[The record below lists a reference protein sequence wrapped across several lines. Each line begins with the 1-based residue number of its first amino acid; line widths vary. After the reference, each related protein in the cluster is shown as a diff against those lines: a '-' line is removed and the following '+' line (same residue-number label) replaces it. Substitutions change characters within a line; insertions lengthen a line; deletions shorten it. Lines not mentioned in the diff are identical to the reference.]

1 MPETRERQPPD
12 EQVPLIT
19 LPNWVKAA
27 AACGFNIGA
36 VIEELGIEAD
46 LLHVESA
53 TVARQDMERLMAA
66 CVARSKRRHFPFALG
81 ETFAFEYLPDLETFL
96 TTSATLRESAR
107 VLGWL
112 RVLVNPYLALEV
124 HESGELASLRLD
136 AEGAAV
142 PQSFQWF
149 MEATFAT
156 VLKVGR
162 ALLQGRGDFR
172 GVSFQVPSTPYAL
185 ETRERFRLPVR
196 YGQPHNAL
204 ELDRRLLD
212 LPLQGAFATL
222 HQQAEQRV
230 VERLSL
236 RAPATAG
243 LRGRIERVL
252 ERKPALLGQGLRELA
267 RELDLHPRA
276 LQRRLKSEG
285 LSFEELQSGLRLRLA
300 KTWLADTALDIET
313 ISERLGFSDRRSF
326 TRAFARWTG
335 DTPSAFRS
343 RR

>member
-1 MPETRERQPPD
+1 MPDIRDRIAPD
-12 EQVPLIT
+12 ERVPLIT

-27 AACGFNIGA
+27 AACGFSISE

-53 TVARQDMERLMAA
+53 TVPRQDMERLMSA

-81 ETFAFEYLPDLETFL
+81 ETFAFEYLPELETFL
-96 TTSATLRESAR
+96 TTSQTLRESAR
-107 VLGWL
+107 VFGWL
-112 RVLVNPYLALEV
+112 RVLINPYLSLKV
-124 HESGELASLRLD
+124 QESGELASLRLD
-136 AEGAAV
+136 AEGPGV

-149 MEATFAT
+149 MEATFAS

-172 GVSFQVPSTPYAL
+172 RMSFQVSRTSYAA
-185 ETRERFRLPVR
+185 ETSEKFRLPIA
-196 YGQPHNAL
+196 YGQAHNAL

-222 HQQAEQRV
+222 HLMAEQRV
-230 VERLSL
+230 VERLSQRPTTPAGMRTRID
-236 RAPATAG
+236 RA
-243 LRGRIERVL
+243 L
-252 ERKPALLGQGLRELA
+252 ERKPALLGQGLASLA

-276 LQRRLKSEG
+276 LQRRLKSEN
-285 LSFEELQSGLRLRLA
+285 LSFEELQADLRLRLA
-300 KTWLADTALDIET
+300 KTWLADESLDIET

-335 DTPSAFRS
+335 HTPSAFRARS
-343 RR
+343 